1 MKQSYTCTA
10 KTWVLICFNHMFC
23 MHVVDYISKETH
35 TISSDLCQGQLEE
48 PALSLICQ
56 SRVDKSVEVPS
67 PMFSAHRD
75 GWSCL
80 ATWLSP
86 LIFISSFF
94 LSVLQPMETNT
105 FYAFD
110 LSLFS
115 SKWTW
120 PCESLW
126 LFTFQVRWCN
136 SIYPDWKRHC
146 CFQRLDRSRRP
157 LESLK
162 TLHAFN
168 FSDQYMQKQKIA
180 AQFHG
185 HWGHNNGHLFH

>member
-1 MKQSYTCTA
+1 MLWTSYHLLWSLSRPAWKSRPWASHASDIDMSRWKCWKCGTLLFIH
-10 KTWVLICFNHMFC
+10 VNF
-23 MHVVDYISKETH
+23 MHF
-35 TISSDLCQGQLEE
+35 Q
-48 PALSLICQ
+48 
-56 SRVDKSVEVPS
+56 VPS

-86 LIFISSFF
+86 FLFISSFF
-94 LSVLQPMETNT
+94 LSVLQRMETNT

-157 LESLK
+157 SESLEK
-162 TLHAFN
+162 TLHAFKV
-168 FSDQYMQKQKIA
+168 SDQYMTQKQKIS
-180 AQFHG
+180 AQFHS
-185 HWGHNNGHLFH
+185 HEGHNNGHLFH